1 MISIEIDKN
10 SGFCFG
16 VVNAIRRA
24 ESELAKG
31 KTLNSLGDLVHNGLE
46 MERLKKLGLQTI
58 HHNDLPRLQNTT
70 VLLRAHGEPPL
81 TYSLAEQN
89 SITIID
95 ATCPV
100 VLKLQRRIFECY
112 NEIKNTDAQLV
123 IYGKRG
129 HAEVNGL
136 VGQTEGKAIVV
147 EKSDDLEQLD
157 FRREIALFSQTTMP
171 LNGFLDLVE
180 IINSRIAPGVR
191 FRRFDTV
198 CRQVTNRLPKI
209 KEFASRHDMIFFVA
223 GRNSSNGKV
232 LFEECRKSNPNIVF
246 ISDASEITAP
256 LPSEVRT
263 IGVCGAT
270 STPKWL
276 MEEVA
281 CRIKAISLA
290 SINHS

>member
-1 MISIEIDKN
+1 
-10 SGFCFG
+10 
-16 VVNAIRRA
+16 
-24 ESELAKG
+24 
-31 KTLNSLGDLVHNGLE
+31 

-58 HHNDLPRLQNTT
+58 HHNDLPRLQNKT

-81 TYSLAEQN
+81 TYHLAEQN

-123 IYGKRG
+123 IYGKQG

-157 FRREIALFSQTTMP
+157 FKREIALFSQTTMP

-180 IINSRIAPGVR
+180 IIRSRITPDVR
-191 FRRFDTV
+191 FRHFDTV

-209 KEFASRHDMIFFVA
+209 KEFASRHDIIFFVA

-246 ISDASEITAP
+246 ISDASEIRSP
-256 LPSEVRT
+256 LPADVRT
-263 IGVCGAT
+263 VGVCGAT

-281 CRIKAISLA
+281 ERIKAISSL
-290 SINHS
+290 